1 MIARI
6 TITLR
11 IIATGIAMRSEL
23 CDLSSLDEICSTTEK
38 KKDLHLECLWQ
49 TGGTLIGLFRLVH
62 TKEVHNELPVYHI
75 ILLISDTLQ
84 TPTRCLWVLEILFW
98 ILKVIISCQFN
109 VLIVNYPAG
118 TQTSK
123 FVSLFLY
130 HVIQTY

>member
-75 ILLISDTLQ
+75 ILLTSDTLQ
-84 TPTRCLWVLEILFW
+84 TPNTMFMSVGNIVL
-98 ILKVIISCQFN
+98 N
-109 VLIVNYPAG
+109 
-118 TQTSK
+118 SK
-123 FVSLFLY
+123 SHHKLP
-130 HVIQTY
+130 I